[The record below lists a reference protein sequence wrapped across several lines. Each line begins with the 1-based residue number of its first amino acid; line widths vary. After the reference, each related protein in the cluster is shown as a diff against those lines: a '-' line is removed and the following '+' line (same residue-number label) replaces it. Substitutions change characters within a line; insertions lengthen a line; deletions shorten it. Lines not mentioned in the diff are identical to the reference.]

1 MTYTFKLARRLAV
14 SRTLGMLPALLLFA
28 ACSGDTTAPDS
39 APAHPLTSGSQED
52 PRFRHTV
59 PVTVRINPSR
69 VTVETNQLIRFQ
81 AQGTTASGDT
91 IDAPVQWTASGG
103 TILPDGRFS
112 AATTGSFMVAASSPD
127 REREPVDTA
136 IVEVVRRQPL
146 LASIAI
152 SPGTT
157 TLTPGLSQT
166 FLATG
171 YLLDG
176 RPVPVGVR
184 WSATGGSID
193 AGGNY
198 VAGDTAGT
206 YHVIASNTK
215 LTISD
220 TALVTIG
227 APAPPPPPPPPATP
241 PPPAPEAVQVTLL
254 PASATLAPGTTRQ
267 FNASGRTSAGDSV
280 AVNVIFAAT
289 GGTVSE
295 SGLFTAG
302 STAGNYRIIATAG
315 AVADTSTITVTQP
328 LGSGPTGTGIP
339 FGAFAGW
346 TGTQLKP
353 NSENFSA
360 TFGSIGANDILEQIT
375 VARSK
380 GKKLM
385 LAMAGGHVPYLTNGV
400 FDRAKWNT
408 AMQTYNTPAIRDAI
422 ARGVADGV
430 IIGNSVM
437 DEPQVHGMGDGNT
450 WGPRGTM
457 TKVRVDSLCAYTKAI
472 FPTLPV
478 GVVHTHDAFEPTKSY
493 RVCEFIVDQYES
505 RFGSVAA
512 FRDAGLA
519 LARRDGHAIAFSLN
533 ILNGGVQATRDGLWE
548 CSPTETAGRGT
559 YNPNCRMTAEQVR
572 NFSMVLGPAGC
583 GLLMW
588 RYDYTFMADPANV
601 QAFKD
606 IAAKLGSAPAK
617 SCRRP

>member
-1 MTYTFKLARRLAV
+1 
-14 SRTLGMLPALLLFA
+14 
-28 ACSGDTTAPDS
+28 
-39 APAHPLTSGSQED
+39 
-52 PRFRHTV
+52 
-59 PVTVRINPSR
+59 VRINPNK

-81 AQGTTASGDT
+81 AKGTTASGDT
-91 IDAPVQWTASGG
+91 IDAPVEWNASGG

-112 AATTGSFMVAASSPD
+112 AATTGSFMIAASSPD
-127 REREPVDTA
+127 ADGERADTA

-157 TLTPGLSQT
+157 TLTTRLSQT

-176 RPVPVGVR
+176 RAVPVGVR

-206 YHVIASNTK
+206 YHVIATNTK

-227 APAPPPPPPPPATP
+227 APAPPPPPPPATP
-241 PPPAPEAVQVTLL
+241 TPSAPELVRVTLL
-254 PASATLAPGTTRQ
+254 PASATLAPGTNRQ
-267 FNASGRTSAGDSV
+267 FNASGWTSTGDSV

-289 GGTVSE
+289 GGTVSA

-315 AVADTSTITVTQP
+315 VVADTSTITVTQP
-328 LGSGPTGTGIP
+328 LGSGPAGTGIP
-339 FGAFAGW
+339 FGPFAGW
-346 TGTQLKP
+346 AGTQLKA

-360 TFGSIGANDILEQIT
+360 TFGSIGANNIVEQIS
-375 VARSK
+375 VARSE

-385 LAMAGGHVPYLTNGV
+385 LAMAGGHLPYLTDGV
-400 FDRAKWNT
+400 FDRAKWNA

-422 ARGVADGV
+422 AKGVADGV

-437 DEPQVHGMGDGNT
+437 DEPHVHGIGDGNT
-450 WGPRGTM
+450 WGPSGTM
-457 TKVRVDSLCAYTKAI
+457 TKARVDSMCGYVKAI
-472 FPTLPV
+472 FPTLPA
-478 GVVHTHDAFEPTKSY
+478 GVVHQHLVFEPTKSY
-493 RVCEFIVDQYES
+493 RVCDFIVSQYS
-505 RFGSVAA
+505 AKVGSVTA
-512 FRDAGLA
+512 FRDGA
-519 LARRDGHAIAFSLN
+519 LAYAKRDGIAIAFSMN
-533 ILNGGVQATRDGLWE
+533 ILNGGIQAPRDGLWN
-548 CSPTETAGRGT
+548 CPLSTTGGRGT
-559 YNPNCRMTAEQVR
+559 FNPNCRMTPDQVEE
-572 NFSMVLGPAGC
+572 FGKTLGVAGC
-583 GLLMW
+583 AMLMW
-588 RYDYTFMADPANV
+588 RYDTEFMANPANI

-606 IAAKLGSAPAK
+606 IAASVSSVPAR